1 MNDTAPSQQYAA
13 LPWRLSH
20 GVEIL
25 LITSRETKRWVIP
38 KGWPVEGL
46 VAVDCAALEAFE
58 EAGVRG
64 VVGEAPFGFFDYDK
78 RLRDGGVKTC
88 HVNVFALEV
97 TELLEIWPEQLERSR
112 RWFSAEEA
120 ALAVQEEGLAALI
133 RIFAAQKAR

>member
-1 MNDTAPSQQYAA
+1 MNDDAPSQQYAA

-38 KGWPVEGL
+38 KGWPIEGL
-46 VAVDCAALEAFE
+46 AAVDCATLEAFE

-78 RLRDGGVKTC
+78 RLRDGGVKHC
-88 HVNVFALEV
+88 HVDVFALEV

-120 ALAVQEEGLAALI
+120 AATVQELGLAALM
-133 RIFAAQKAR
+133 RSFAAGKLG